1 MKKVGIGIVIG
12 IIIIFIF
19 QYYQKEKQNR
29 TEIIENTTLIQKQI
43 KNVGKLVVTEGYFST
58 IFRKPY
64 FF

>member
-19 QYYQKEKQNR
+19 QYYQKEKQNK

-43 KNVGKLVVTEGYFST
+43 KNVGKLVVF
-58 IFRKPY
+58 FRSY
-64 FF
+64 HL